1 MAKFNIKVEN
11 IIEKRRIKTG
21 KNNDEIF
28 NFLSSNFWN
37 SFFQN
42 LNMKASFSLTIEV
55 RKYKFWEK
63 FRFTDFFC
71 NQIGE

>member
-63 FRFTDFFC
+63 FLFTDFFC